1 MTVICWS
8 HPHRHNDYQIDNDND
23 DEGSNEDDDH
33 SCGGEW
39 QVAARG
45 SSNDSGGLSDLK
57 VSRTAI
63 YLDNTWRD
71 LVGPHYTRTDLLGQ
85 QSELGNAVDGHFEST
100 NLI

>member
-8 HPHRHNDYQIDNDND
+8 HPHRHNDYQIDNDDND

-33 SCGGEW
+33 GCGGEW

-63 YLDNTWRD
+63 Y
-71 LVGPHYTRTDLLGQ
+71 
-85 QSELGNAVDGHFEST
+85 
-100 NLI
+100 